1 MDLEVLAH
9 NLRFFREAHGY
20 TQEYLGDILN
30 IQRQS
35 YCNYEN
41 GRRIPSV
48 EILSDIADLYDIPVD
63 LLIKPANNKSDS
75 SAVNYTLAQL
85 IADFQSLSDADKRD
99 VQTFISYKN
108 HCITTIRKEFDL
120 LYHFYFSFAMYNIT
134 HLFCI

>member
-99 VQTFISYKN
+99 VQTFISYKKSLHHN
-108 HCITTIRKEFDL
+108 HQERV
-120 LYHFYFSFAMYNIT
+120 
-134 HLFCI
+134 